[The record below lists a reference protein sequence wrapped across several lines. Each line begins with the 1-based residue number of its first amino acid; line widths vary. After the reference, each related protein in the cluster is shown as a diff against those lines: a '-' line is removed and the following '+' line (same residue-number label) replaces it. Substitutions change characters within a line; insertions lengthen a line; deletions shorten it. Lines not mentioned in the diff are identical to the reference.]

1 MQTQIH
7 GTLSEQLDRANRDIA
22 QCEKNILD
30 PDYPDNQRMGLWMGW
45 ADARVNRDRIIL
57 EMVMEATQAA

>member
-7 GTLSEQLDRANRDIA
+7 GTLAEQLDRANRDIA

-30 PDYPDNQRMGLWMGW
+30 PDYPDSQRMGLWMGW

>member
-7 GTLSEQLDRANRDIA
+7 GTLPEQLDRANRDIA

-30 PDYPDNQRMGLWMGW
+30 PDYPDIQRMGLWMGW
-45 ADARVNRDRIIL
+45 ADAQVNRDRIIL
-57 EMVMEATQAA
+57 EMVMEARDAA